1 MCVVNVE
8 DVEGRMFIYIFVKEK
23 KREGRWEERVELGVW
38 DWGSLAVLLQECIM
52 WRIWS
57 YRRMYRKVLALVI
70 YSLGPI
76 AYVLNAYTSLQRVLF
91 LDS

>member
-1 MCVVNVE
+1 
-8 DVEGRMFIYIFVKEK
+8 
-23 KREGRWEERVELGVW
+23 
-38 DWGSLAVLLQECIM
+38 
-52 WRIWS
+52 
-57 YRRMYRKVLALVI
+57 MYRKVLALVI